1 MVHIGATAVENE
13 RYDDAELVA
22 QPMVVFICS
31 NVSRRFESSGWPQ
44 HVVGDCHLY
53 VRLVFLLYFGRS
65 VGFVFSCV
73 LW

>member
-1 MVHIGATAVENE
+1 MVHIEATAVENE

-22 QPMVVFICS
+22 QPGVVFICS
-31 NVSRRFESSGWPQ
+31 NVSQRFESSGWPQ
-44 HVVGDCHLY
+44 LVIGVCHLY

-65 VGFVFSCV
+65 VGFVLFYV